1 LDHEAIILGPQL
13 WKTIVIASVD
23 DFGLTVMRTSP
34 KSYET
39 LLVASTSYRC
49 NHQSAYHTRVTIE
62 MSSSYDY
69 LFKIVVLG
77 EGAVGKTA
85 IVTRFSHGFF
95 RTDYKTT
102 IGSQF
107 AVKNVEIPRDIGDV
121 TVKLQIWDVAGQS
134 RFQILRPMYYRGS
147 SGGLLV
153 YDVTR
158 RRTFIVLEEWLDEL
172 HKAINKKIPLVLVAN
187 KTDLPDRVVE
197 PSEGHEF
204 AQNHDMPYIESS
216 AKTGEGIV
224 DIFQELA
231 EVLVAQREK
240 GNNY

>member
-1 LDHEAIILGPQL
+1 
-13 WKTIVIASVD
+13 
-23 DFGLTVMRTSP
+23 
-34 KSYET
+34 
-39 LLVASTSYRC
+39 
-49 NHQSAYHTRVTIE
+49 
-62 MSSSYDY
+62 MSSMYDY

-107 AVKNVEIPRDIGDV
+107 AVKNVEITKSDESV
-121 TVKLQIWDVAGQS
+121 TIVKLQIWDVAGQS

-147 SGGLLV
+147 SGGILV
-153 YDVTR
+153 FDVTR

-172 HKAINKKIPLVLVAN
+172 FKALGKKIPLILVAN

-197 PSEGHEF
+197 PSEGREF
-204 AQNHDMPYIESS
+204 ADSHGMPYLESS

-224 DIFQELA
+224 DIFAQLA
-231 EVLVAQREK
+231 EVLVKNREK
-240 GNNY
+240 KQF

>member
-1 LDHEAIILGPQL
+1 
-13 WKTIVIASVD
+13 
-23 DFGLTVMRTSP
+23 
-34 KSYET
+34 
-39 LLVASTSYRC
+39 
-49 NHQSAYHTRVTIE
+49 
-62 MSSSYDY
+62 MSSGYDY

-107 AVKNVEIPRDIGDV
+107 AVKNVNITGEDGRTIV
-121 TVKLQIWDVAGQS
+121 CKLQIWDVAGQS

-153 YDVTR
+153 FDVSR
-158 RRTFIVLEEWLDEL
+158 KRTFMVLEEWLDEL
-172 HKAINKKIPLVLVAN
+172 RKAINKDIPLVLVAN

-197 PSEGHEF
+197 PSEGRAF
-204 AQNHDMPYIESS
+204 ADGKGMPYVESS

-224 DIFQELA
+224 DIFEELA
-231 EVLVAQREK
+231 KVLVQNRQQ
-240 GNNY
+240 GIT

>member
-1 LDHEAIILGPQL
+1 MILSRRKL
-13 WKTIVIASVD
+13 CVD
-23 DFGLTVMRTSP
+23 A

-39 LLVASTSYRC
+39 LLVASASYRC
-49 NHQSAYHTRVTIE
+49 KQHTAYHTRVTIE
-62 MSSSYDY
+62 MSSAYDY

-107 AVKNVEIPRDIGDV
+107 AVKNVDIKRDIGNV

-172 HKAINKKIPLVLVAN
+172 HKAINKEIPLVLVAN

-204 AQNHDMPYIESS
+204 ADKHGMPYVESS

-231 EVLVAQREK
+231 ENLVAQREK

>member
-1 LDHEAIILGPQL
+1 
-13 WKTIVIASVD
+13 
-23 DFGLTVMRTSP
+23 
-34 KSYET
+34 
-39 LLVASTSYRC
+39 
-49 NHQSAYHTRVTIE
+49 
-62 MSSSYDY
+62 MSSTYDF

-107 AVKNVEIPRDIGDV
+107 AVKNVEIVKSEREKV

-147 SGGLLV
+147 SGGILV

-158 RRTFIVLEEWLDEL
+158 RRTFIVLEEWLEEL
-172 HKAINKKIPLVLVAN
+172 HKALGKDIPLILVAN
-187 KTDLPDRVVE
+187 KTDLPDRIVE
-197 PSEGHEF
+197 PSEGREF
-204 AQNHDMPYIESS
+204 ADNHNMPYVESS
-216 AKTGEGIV
+216 AKTGEGII
-224 DIFQELA
+224 DIFEQLA
-231 EVLVAQREK
+231 RVLVADREQK
-240 GNNY
+240 EM

>member
-1 LDHEAIILGPQL
+1 
-13 WKTIVIASVD
+13 
-23 DFGLTVMRTSP
+23 
-34 KSYET
+34 
-39 LLVASTSYRC
+39 
-49 NHQSAYHTRVTIE
+49 

-69 LFKIVVLG
+69 LFKVVVLG

-107 AVKNVEIPRDIGDV
+107 AVKNINIPEEGDNELV
-121 TVKLQIWDVAGQS
+121 VKLQIWDVAGQS

-147 SGGLLV
+147 NGGLLV
-153 YDVTR
+153 YDVSR
-158 RRTFIVLEEWLDEL
+158 RRTFMLLEEWLEEL
-172 HKAINKKIPLVLVAN
+172 HKAIQKDIPLVLVAN

-197 PSEGHEF
+197 PSEGREF
-204 AQNHDMPYIESS
+204 ADAHGMPYVESS

-224 DIFQELA
+224 DIFAQLGEI
-231 EVLVAQREK
+231 LVERRQK
-240 GNNY
+240 GER

>member
-1 LDHEAIILGPQL
+1 
-13 WKTIVIASVD
+13 
-23 DFGLTVMRTSP
+23 
-34 KSYET
+34 
-39 LLVASTSYRC
+39 
-49 NHQSAYHTRVTIE
+49 
-62 MSSSYDY
+62 MSSQYDY

-107 AVKNVEIPRDIGDV
+107 AVKNIDIQNDDGSRN

-147 SGGLLV
+147 SGGIIV
-153 YDVTR
+153 FDVTR
-158 RRTFIVLEEWLDEL
+158 RRTFIVLEEWLEEL
-172 HKAINKKIPLVLVAN
+172 EKAVGRKIPLVLVAN

-197 PSEGHEF
+197 PAEGKAFADSHE
-204 AQNHDMPYIESS
+204 MPYMESS

-224 DIFQELA
+224 DIFEELGT
-231 EVLVAQREK
+231 VLVENRRKE
-240 GNNY
+240 

>member
-1 LDHEAIILGPQL
+1 
-13 WKTIVIASVD
+13 
-23 DFGLTVMRTSP
+23 
-34 KSYET
+34 
-39 LLVASTSYRC
+39 
-49 NHQSAYHTRVTIE
+49 
-62 MSSSYDY
+62 MSSQYDF

-107 AVKNVEIPRDIGDV
+107 AVKNVDITKADQSHV

-147 SGGLLV
+147 SGGILV
-153 YDVTR
+153 FDVTR

-172 HKAINKKIPLVLVAN
+172 FKAIGKKIPLVLVAN

-197 PSEGHEF
+197 PSEGREF
-204 AQNHDMPYIESS
+204 ADSHNMPYLESS
-216 AKTGEGIV
+216 AKTGEGII
-224 DIFQELA
+224 DIFGDLA
-231 EVLVAQREK
+231 EVLVKNREK
-240 GNNY
+240 KPL

>member
-1 LDHEAIILGPQL
+1 
-13 WKTIVIASVD
+13 
-23 DFGLTVMRTSP
+23 
-34 KSYET
+34 
-39 LLVASTSYRC
+39 
-49 NHQSAYHTRVTIE
+49 
-62 MSSSYDY
+62 MSSTYDF

-107 AVKNVEIPRDIGDV
+107 AVKNVEIIKSEREKV

-147 SGGLLV
+147 SGGVLV

-158 RRTFIVLEEWLDEL
+158 RRTFIVLQEWLDEL
-172 HKAINKKIPLVLVAN
+172 HKALGKDIPLILVAN

-197 PSEGHEF
+197 PSEGREF
-204 AQNHDMPYIESS
+204 ADSRNMPYVESS
-216 AKTGEGIV
+216 AKTGEGII
-224 DIFQELA
+224 DIFEQLA
-231 EVLVAQREK
+231 RVLVANREQK
-240 GNNY
+240 ET

>member
-1 LDHEAIILGPQL
+1 
-13 WKTIVIASVD
+13 
-23 DFGLTVMRTSP
+23 
-34 KSYET
+34 
-39 LLVASTSYRC
+39 
-49 NHQSAYHTRVTIE
+49 
-62 MSSSYDY
+62 

-107 AVKNVEIPRDIGDV
+107 AVKNVDFVRDIGIT

-153 YDVTR
+153 FDVTR

-172 HKAINKKIPLVLVAN
+172 FRAINKKIPLVLVAN

-197 PSEGHEF
+197 PSEGKEF
-204 AQNHDMPYIESS
+204 AAKHDMPYIESS

-224 DIFQELA
+224 DIFQNLA
-231 EVLVAQREK
+231 EVLVINREK
-240 GNNY
+240 TSNY

>member
-1 LDHEAIILGPQL
+1 MALGQFC
-13 WKTIVIASVD
+13 VE
-23 DFGLTVMRTSP
+23 FGG
-34 KSYET
+34 KD
-39 LLVASTSYRC
+39 
-49 NHQSAYHTRVTIE
+49 

-69 LFKIVVLG
+69 LFKVVVLG

-107 AVKNVEIPRDIGDV
+107 AVKNINIPEEGDNELV
-121 TVKLQIWDVAGQS
+121 VKLQIWDVAGQS

-147 SGGLLV
+147 NGGLLV
-153 YDVTR
+153 YDVSR
-158 RRTFIVLEEWLDEL
+158 RRTFMLLEEWLEEL
-172 HKAINKKIPLVLVAN
+172 HKAIQKDIPLVLVAN

-197 PSEGHEF
+197 PSEGREF
-204 AQNHDMPYIESS
+204 ADAHGMPYVESS

-224 DIFQELA
+224 DIFAHLGET
-231 EVLVAQREK
+231 LVERRQK
-240 GNNY
+240 GER

>member
-1 LDHEAIILGPQL
+1 MN
-13 WKTIVIASVD
+13 V
-23 DFGLTVMRTSP
+23 
-34 KSYET
+34 
-39 LLVASTSYRC
+39 
-49 NHQSAYHTRVTIE
+49 
-62 MSSSYDY
+62 MSSTYDF
-69 LFKIVVLG
+69 LFKVVVLG

-85 IVTRFSHGFF
+85 VVTRFSHGFF

-107 AVKNVEIPRDIGDV
+107 AVKNINITSERGQQY

-147 SGGLLV
+147 SGGILV

-172 HKAINKKIPLVLVAN
+172 EKAIGKKIPLVLVAN

-197 PSEGHEF
+197 PAEGKQF
-204 AQNHDMPYIESS
+204 AAKHSMPYIESS

-224 DIFQELA
+224 DIFEELA
-231 EVLVAQREK
+231 KVLVDKRSESEP
-240 GNNY
+240 

>member
-1 LDHEAIILGPQL
+1 MH
-13 WKTIVIASVD
+13 
-23 DFGLTVMRTSP
+23 
-34 KSYET
+34 
-39 LLVASTSYRC
+39 STSILQLEDC
-49 NHQSAYHTRVTIE
+49 A
-62 MSSSYDY
+62 MSSTYDF

-107 AVKNVEIPRDIGDV
+107 AVKNVEIVKSEREKV

-147 SGGLLV
+147 SGGILV

-158 RRTFIVLEEWLDEL
+158 RRTFIVLQEWLEEL
-172 HKAINKKIPLVLVAN
+172 HKALGKDIPLILVAN

-197 PSEGHEF
+197 PSEGREF
-204 AQNHDMPYIESS
+204 ADSRSMPYVESS
-216 AKTGEGIV
+216 AKTGEGII
-224 DIFQELA
+224 DIFEQLA
-231 EVLVAQREK
+231 RVLVADREQK
-240 GNNY
+240 EM

>member
-1 LDHEAIILGPQL
+1 LSS
-13 WKTIVIASVD
+13 TY
-23 DFGLTVMRTSP
+23 DF
-34 KSYET
+34 
-39 LLVASTSYRC
+39 
-49 NHQSAYHTRVTIE
+49 
-62 MSSSYDY
+62 

-107 AVKNVEIPRDIGDV
+107 AVKNIDIRSIDGSNL

-134 RFQILRPMYYRGS
+134 RFQILRPMYYRGA

-153 YDVTR
+153 YDVSR
-158 RRTFIVLEEWLDEL
+158 RRTYLALEEWLNEL
-172 HKAINKKIPLVLVAN
+172 RKAINKDIPLVLVAN
-187 KTDLPDRVVE
+187 KTDLPDRIVE
-197 PSEGHEF
+197 PSEGHKF
-204 AQNHDMPYIESS
+204 ADDHNMPYVEAS

-224 DIFQELA
+224 DIFEELA
-231 EVLVAQREK
+231 ITLVKQRET
-240 GNNY
+240 GIS

>member
-1 LDHEAIILGPQL
+1 
-13 WKTIVIASVD
+13 
-23 DFGLTVMRTSP
+23 
-34 KSYET
+34 
-39 LLVASTSYRC
+39 
-49 NHQSAYHTRVTIE
+49 

-107 AVKNVEIPRDIGDV
+107 AVKNIEIPTEDGNNL

-134 RFQILRPMYYRGS
+134 RFQILRPMYYRGA
-147 SGGLLV
+147 SGGILV
-153 YDVTR
+153 YDVSR
-158 RRTFIVLEEWLDEL
+158 KRTFIVLNEWLDEL
-172 HKAINKKIPLVLVAN
+172 HKAVNKKIPLVLVAN

-197 PSEGHEF
+197 PIDGRQYADTQE
-204 AQNHDMPYIESS
+204 MPYVESS

-224 DIFQELA
+224 DIFEQLA
-231 EVLVAQREK
+231 RSLVENRRK
-240 GNNY
+240 GVR

>member
-1 LDHEAIILGPQL
+1 MFVQREVYSL
-13 WKTIVIASVD
+13 S
-23 DFGLTVMRTSP
+23 
-34 KSYET
+34 
-39 LLVASTSYRC
+39 ST
-49 NHQSAYHTRVTIE
+49 
-62 MSSSYDY
+62 YDY

-107 AVKNVEIPRDIGDV
+107 AVKNVDIAREPDNV

-153 YDVTR
+153 FDVTR
-158 RRTFIVLEEWLDEL
+158 RRTFIVLEEWLEEL
-172 HKAINKKIPLVLVAN
+172 HTAINKKIPLVIVAN

-197 PSEGHEF
+197 PSEGREF
-204 AQNHDMPYIESS
+204 AEKHGLPYTESS

-231 EVLVAQREK
+231 EVLVANREK

>member
-1 LDHEAIILGPQL
+1 MH
-13 WKTIVIASVD
+13 
-23 DFGLTVMRTSP
+23 
-34 KSYET
+34 
-39 LLVASTSYRC
+39 STSILQLEDC
-49 NHQSAYHTRVTIE
+49 A
-62 MSSSYDY
+62 MSSTYDF

-107 AVKNVEIPRDIGDV
+107 AVKNVEIVKSEREKV

-147 SGGLLV
+147 SGGILV

-158 RRTFIVLEEWLDEL
+158 RRTFIVLQEWLEEL
-172 HKAINKKIPLVLVAN
+172 HKALGKDIPLILVAN

-197 PSEGHEF
+197 PSEGREF
-204 AQNHDMPYIESS
+204 ADSHNMPYVESS
-216 AKTGEGIV
+216 AKTGEGII
-224 DIFQELA
+224 DIFDQLA
-231 EVLVAQREK
+231 RVLVADREQK
-240 GNNY
+240 EM

>member
-1 LDHEAIILGPQL
+1 
-13 WKTIVIASVD
+13 
-23 DFGLTVMRTSP
+23 
-34 KSYET
+34 
-39 LLVASTSYRC
+39 
-49 NHQSAYHTRVTIE
+49 
-62 MSSSYDY
+62 MSSTYDY
-69 LFKIVVLG
+69 LFKTVVLG

-107 AVKNVEIPRDIGDV
+107 AVKNIDVRTVSGSHV

-158 RRTFIVLEEWLDEL
+158 RRTFIVLEEWLEEL
-172 HKAINKKIPLVLVAN
+172 RKAVNKDIPLVLVAN
-187 KTDLPDRVVE
+187 KTDLPDRVV
-197 PSEGHEF
+197 PPIEGREF
-204 AQNHDMPYIESS
+204 AAAHGMPYVESS
-216 AKTGEGIV
+216 AKTGEGILDV
-224 DIFQELA
+224 FEELA
-231 EVLVAQREK
+231 KTLVDAREA
-240 GNNY
+240 GRT

>member
-1 LDHEAIILGPQL
+1 MAPGQFCAIPGG
-13 WKTIVIASVD
+13 KD
-23 DFGLTVMRTSP
+23 
-34 KSYET
+34 
-39 LLVASTSYRC
+39 
-49 NHQSAYHTRVTIE
+49 

-69 LFKIVVLG
+69 LFKVVVLG

-107 AVKNVEIPRDIGDV
+107 AVKNINIREDGDNELV
-121 TVKLQIWDVAGQS
+121 VKLQIWDVAGQS

-147 SGGLLV
+147 NGGLLV
-153 YDVTR
+153 YDVSR
-158 RRTFIVLEEWLDEL
+158 RRTFMLLEEWLDEL
-172 HKAINKKIPLVLVAN
+172 HKAIQKEIPLVLVAN

-197 PSEGHEF
+197 PSEGREF
-204 AQNHDMPYIESS
+204 ADAHGMPYVESS

-224 DIFQELA
+224 DIFAQLGA
-231 EVLVAQREK
+231 TLVDRRQK
-240 GNNY
+240 GER

>member
-1 LDHEAIILGPQL
+1 
-13 WKTIVIASVD
+13 
-23 DFGLTVMRTSP
+23 
-34 KSYET
+34 
-39 LLVASTSYRC
+39 
-49 NHQSAYHTRVTIE
+49 
-62 MSSSYDY
+62 MSSAYDY

-107 AVKNVEIPRDIGDV
+107 AVKNVDIARDPTNV

-153 YDVTR
+153 FDVTR

-172 HKAINKKIPLVLVAN
+172 HKAINKQIPLVLVAN

-197 PSEGHEF
+197 PSEGREF
-204 AQNHDMPYIESS
+204 ADKHGMPYIESS

-231 EVLVAQREK
+231 EVLVTQREK

>member
-1 LDHEAIILGPQL
+1 
-13 WKTIVIASVD
+13 
-23 DFGLTVMRTSP
+23 
-34 KSYET
+34 
-39 LLVASTSYRC
+39 
-49 NHQSAYHTRVTIE
+49 
-62 MSSSYDY
+62 MSSGYDY

-107 AVKNVEIPRDIGDV
+107 AVKNIEIASEDGRKL

-153 YDVTR
+153 YDVSR
-158 RRTFIVLEEWLDEL
+158 KRTFMVLEEWLDEL
-172 HKAINKKIPLVLVAN
+172 RKAINKDIPLVLVAN

-197 PSEGHEF
+197 PSEGRTF
-204 AQNHDMPYIESS
+204 ADGKAMPYVESS

-224 DIFQELA
+224 DIFEELA
-231 EVLVAQREK
+231 KVLVRNRQQGIA
-240 GNNY
+240 

>member
-1 LDHEAIILGPQL
+1 MALGPFC
-13 WKTIVIASVD
+13 V
-23 DFGLTVMRTSP
+23 
-34 KSYET
+34 KSGGKD
-39 LLVASTSYRC
+39 
-49 NHQSAYHTRVTIE
+49 

-69 LFKIVVLG
+69 LFKVVVLG

-107 AVKNVEIPRDIGDV
+107 AVKNINIPEDGDNDLV
-121 TVKLQIWDVAGQS
+121 VKLQIWDVAGQS

-147 SGGLLV
+147 NGGLLV
-153 YDVTR
+153 YDVSR
-158 RRTFIVLEEWLDEL
+158 RRTFMLLEEWLDEL
-172 HKAINKKIPLVLVAN
+172 HKAIQKEIPLVLVAN

-197 PSEGHEF
+197 PSEGREF
-204 AQNHDMPYIESS
+204 ADAHGMPYVESS

-224 DIFQELA
+224 DIFAQLGA
-231 EVLVAQREK
+231 TLVDRRQK
-240 GNNY
+240 GER

>member
-1 LDHEAIILGPQL
+1 
-13 WKTIVIASVD
+13 
-23 DFGLTVMRTSP
+23 
-34 KSYET
+34 
-39 LLVASTSYRC
+39 
-49 NHQSAYHTRVTIE
+49 

-69 LFKIVVLG
+69 LFKVVVLG

-107 AVKNVEIPRDIGDV
+107 AVKNIEIPSIHGNQL

-153 YDVTR
+153 YDVSR
-158 RRTFIVLEEWLDEL
+158 RRTFIVLEEWLEEL
-172 HKAINKKIPLVLVAN
+172 RKAIGKDIPLVLVAN
-187 KTDLPDRVVE
+187 KTDLPDRVVA
-197 PSEGHEF
+197 PSEGREF
-204 AQNHDMPYIESS
+204 ADSHGMPYVESS
-216 AKTGEGIV
+216 AKTGEGILDV
-224 DIFQELA
+224 FEQLA
-231 EVLVAQREK
+231 TTLVHNRETS
-240 GNNY
+240 

>member
-1 LDHEAIILGPQL
+1 MFVQREVYSL
-13 WKTIVIASVD
+13 S
-23 DFGLTVMRTSP
+23 
-34 KSYET
+34 
-39 LLVASTSYRC
+39 ST
-49 NHQSAYHTRVTIE
+49 
-62 MSSSYDY
+62 YDY

-107 AVKNVEIPRDIGDV
+107 AVKNVDIAREPDNV

-153 YDVTR
+153 FDVTR
-158 RRTFIVLEEWLDEL
+158 RRTFIVLEEWLEEL
-172 HKAINKKIPLVLVAN
+172 HTAINKKIPLVIVA
-187 KTDLPDRVVE
+187 
-197 PSEGHEF
+197 
-204 AQNHDMPYIESS
+204 
-216 AKTGEGIV
+216 
-224 DIFQELA
+224 
-231 EVLVAQREK
+231 
-240 GNNY
+240 

>member
-1 LDHEAIILGPQL
+1 
-13 WKTIVIASVD
+13 
-23 DFGLTVMRTSP
+23 
-34 KSYET
+34 
-39 LLVASTSYRC
+39 
-49 NHQSAYHTRVTIE
+49 
-62 MSSSYDY
+62 MSSGYDY

-107 AVKNVEIPRDIGDV
+107 AVKNVNITGEDGRTLV
-121 TVKLQIWDVAGQS
+121 CKLQIWDVAGQS

-153 YDVTR
+153 FDVSR
-158 RRTFIVLEEWLDEL
+158 KRTFMVLDEWLDEL
-172 HKAINKKIPLVLVAN
+172 RKAINKDIPLVLVAN

-197 PSEGHEF
+197 PSEGRVF
-204 AQNHDMPYIESS
+204 ADGKGMPYVESS

-224 DIFQELA
+224 DIFEELA
-231 EVLVAQREK
+231 KVLVQNRQK
-240 GNNY
+240 GIT

>member
-1 LDHEAIILGPQL
+1 
-13 WKTIVIASVD
+13 
-23 DFGLTVMRTSP
+23 
-34 KSYET
+34 
-39 LLVASTSYRC
+39 
-49 NHQSAYHTRVTIE
+49 
-62 MSSSYDY
+62 MSSTYDF

-107 AVKNVEIPRDIGDV
+107 AVKNVEIVKSEREKV

-147 SGGLLV
+147 SGGILV

-158 RRTFIVLEEWLDEL
+158 RRTFIVLQEWLEEL
-172 HKAINKKIPLVLVAN
+172 HKALGKDIPLILVAN

-197 PSEGHEF
+197 PSEGREF
-204 AQNHDMPYIESS
+204 ADSRNMPYVESS
-216 AKTGEGIV
+216 AKTGEGII
-224 DIFQELA
+224 DIFDQLA
-231 EVLVAQREK
+231 RVLVANREQK
-240 GNNY
+240 EM

>member
-1 LDHEAIILGPQL
+1 MCH
-13 WKTIVIASVD
+13 
-23 DFGLTVMRTSP
+23 
-34 KSYET
+34 ET
-39 LLVASTSYRC
+39 LLVAAAPYRFVELMLAVS
-49 NHQSAYHTRVTIE
+49 SATPEENR

-69 LFKIVVLG
+69 LFKVVVLG

-107 AVKNVEIPRDIGDV
+107 AVKNIEVLNARAEKM

-147 SGGLLV
+147 NGGLLV
-153 YDVTR
+153 YDVSR
-158 RRTFIVLEEWLDEL
+158 RRTFMLLEEWIDEL
-172 HKAINKKIPLVLVAN
+172 KKAIGKEIPLVLVAN

-197 PSEGHEF
+197 PKEGREF
-204 AQNHDMPYIESS
+204 ADSHGMPYIESS
-216 AKTGEGIV
+216 AKTGEGVI
-224 DIFQELA
+224 DIFEQLGTT
-231 EVLVAQREK
+231 LVKRREE
-240 GNNY
+240 GIR

>member
-1 LDHEAIILGPQL
+1 
-13 WKTIVIASVD
+13 
-23 DFGLTVMRTSP
+23 
-34 KSYET
+34 
-39 LLVASTSYRC
+39 
-49 NHQSAYHTRVTIE
+49 
-62 MSSSYDY
+62 MSSSYDF

-85 IVTRFSHGFF
+85 VVTRFSHGFF

-107 AVKNVEIPRDIGDV
+107 AVKNIDITDNSGSRY

-147 SGGLLV
+147 SGGILV

-158 RRTFIVLEEWLDEL
+158 RRTFIVLEEWLREL
-172 HKAINKKIPLVLVAN
+172 EKAIGKQIPLVLVAN
-187 KTDLPDRVVE
+187 KTDLPDRVIE
-197 PSEGHEF
+197 PSEGRKF
-204 AQNHDMPYIESS
+204 ADEHGMPYLESS

-224 DIFQELA
+224 DIFEELA
-231 EVLVAQREK
+231 KTLVDKRSQSEV
-240 GNNY
+240 